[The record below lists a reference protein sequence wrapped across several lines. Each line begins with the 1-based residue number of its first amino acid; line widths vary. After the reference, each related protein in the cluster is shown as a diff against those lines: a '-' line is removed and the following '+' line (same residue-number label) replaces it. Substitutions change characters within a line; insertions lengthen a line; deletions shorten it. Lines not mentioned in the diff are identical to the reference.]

1 MGAKSCNSKELRI
14 WQSEKWRGVFRAKE
28 KRMMKQIWWSI
39 PPRGIR
45 CSMKNGQRNKTMD
58 QHHLTFSPKSETISQ
73 KVLLCWFV
81 MSWALSSWNFDSSIN
96 LCTETPS
103 LHRTLCVHCQLVPQK
118 HPIKCVFSIV
128 SQLTNYIK
136 NPSLKSWQSLNWPKQ
151 NSPLVKT
158 KVSLPS
164 SQKLITWPRNP
175 KGH

>member
-1 MGAKSCNSKELRI
+1 MGPNSSNRVELRI

-28 KRMMKQIWWSI
+28 QRMMKQIWWSI

-45 CSMKNGQRNKTMD
+45 YSMKNGQRNKTMD

-81 MSWALSSWNFDSSIN
+81 MSWALSSSNFDSSIN

-103 LHRTLCVHCQLVPQK
+103 LHRTLCVQCQPVPQT
-118 HPIKCVFSIV
+118 HPTRCVLSIV

-136 NPSLKSWQSLNWPKQ
+136 NPSLKRWQSLKWPKQ
-151 NSPLVKT
+151 NPPLVKP
-158 KVSLPS
+158 KV
-164 SQKLITWPRNP
+164 LITEFKEAHHMAPWP
-175 KGH
+175 